1 MHEIV
6 LFGREFAH
14 GQVIGFLVVR
24 DGTTWTNKGK
34 LTMPTCFVIQPFDG
48 GKFDKRFNDVFK
60 PALEQAGFEP
70 YRVDRDPA
78 VEVPIESIEEG
89 IRNSTICLADIT
101 LDNPNVW
108 YELGYAF
115 ASGRSVV
122 LVCADERG
130 GSRFPFDI
138 QHRSIIRY
146 RSESPSDFDDLK
158 DNIAERSEAFRQRA
172 ETRQFIEHEQV
183 APQEGV
189 SAIEIQ
195 VLALAAAET
204 AAFEEFIAIY
214 KLKYSAEKSG
224 LAGIGFGLALRRLQ
238 QREFIRSIQE
248 RDHEGEVYPAIA
260 LSDKGWSWIDRH
272 ESLFVLHKGK
282 SPPTHVDEDPFDDD
296 IPF

>member
-1 MHEIV
+1 MS
-6 LFGREFAH
+6 
-14 GQVIGFLVVR
+14 
-24 DGTTWTNKGK
+24 K
-34 LTMPTCFVIQPFDG
+34 CFVIQPFDG
-48 GKFDKRFNDVFK
+48 GRFDKRFNDVFK

-115 ASGRSVV
+115 ASGRSVI

-130 GSRFPFDI
+130 DGRFPFDI
-138 QHRSIIRY
+138 QHRSIILY
-146 RSESPSDFDDLK
+146 SSESSSDFYELK
-158 DNIAERSEAFRQRA
+158 DKIAERAEAFRQRA
-172 ETRQFIEHEQV
+172 ETRKFIENEQV

-189 SAIEIQ
+189 SPIEIQ

-204 AAFEEFIAIY
+204 AALEQSIAIFQ
-214 KLKYSAEKSG
+214 LKNDAGNSG
-224 LAGIGFGLALRRLQ
+224 LTGIGFGLALRRLQ
-238 QREFIRSIQE
+238 QREFVRNIQE
-248 RDHEGEVYPAIA
+248 RDHDGETYPAIV
-260 LSDKGWSWIDRH
+260 LSDKGWSWIDEH
-272 ESLFVLHKGK
+272 ESLFVLQKRK
-282 SPPTHVDEDPFDDD
+282 SSPIDFDDD